1 MCFIVV
7 QTDKMLVQFE
17 AKNWPFQLLY
27 GSNCIPTY
35 VGITIPIRQ
44 SCASLLYPFFAILSS
59 INVGKN

>member
-27 GSNCIPTY
+27 GSNRYTHVRRY
-35 VGITIPIRQ
+35 NDSYTTILCFSPLPIFRYFIFDK
-44 SCASLLYPFFAILSS
+44 CR
-59 INVGKN
+59 